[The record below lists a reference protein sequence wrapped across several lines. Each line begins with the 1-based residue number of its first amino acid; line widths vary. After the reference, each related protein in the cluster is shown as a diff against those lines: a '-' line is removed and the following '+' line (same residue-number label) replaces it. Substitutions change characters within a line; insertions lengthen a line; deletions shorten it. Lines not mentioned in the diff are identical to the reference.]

1 MICEHNIPETW
12 VDTSV
17 PFYSVGISYVSTS
30 SQAMCGSLNE
40 KYPHRLLCLNT
51 CPSVGGA
58 DWGGHEPVVGGVLLD
73 IRSLC

>member
-1 MICEHNIPETW
+1 MQRLAVRNKGSSGRQRVICEHNMPETW

-51 CPSVGGA
+51 CSSVGGA
-58 DWGGHEPVVGGVLLD
+58 D
-73 IRSLC
+73 